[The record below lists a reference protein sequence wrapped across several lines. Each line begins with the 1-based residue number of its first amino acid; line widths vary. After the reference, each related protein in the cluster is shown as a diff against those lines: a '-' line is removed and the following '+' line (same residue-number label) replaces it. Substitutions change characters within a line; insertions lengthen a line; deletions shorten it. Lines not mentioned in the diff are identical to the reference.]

1 MTAVIIK
8 EALIIILSGTIGCMG
23 FALLFR
29 MTKRKIPYAVIGGAL
44 SCFVYVVCCHYFDN
58 EFYQNLFPALVATAY
73 SEVLARLTKAPST
86 PYIAIS
92 IIPLVPG
99 GRLYYTM
106 YYFITSDMEAFKSAL
121 METVRIAGGLA
132 VGIILISVII
142 REINYSKFKQIY
154 DVE

>member
-1 MTAVIIK
+1 MDIK
-8 EALIIILSGTIGCMG
+8 SALILVLSGFVGSLG

-29 MTKRKIPYAVIGGAL
+29 MTKSKIIYAALGGAVT
-44 SCFVYVVCCHYFDN
+44 CIAYVICCHFFEN
-58 EFYQNLFPALVATAY
+58 EFYQNLFPALIATAY
-73 SEVLARLTKAPST
+73 SEILARLTKAPST